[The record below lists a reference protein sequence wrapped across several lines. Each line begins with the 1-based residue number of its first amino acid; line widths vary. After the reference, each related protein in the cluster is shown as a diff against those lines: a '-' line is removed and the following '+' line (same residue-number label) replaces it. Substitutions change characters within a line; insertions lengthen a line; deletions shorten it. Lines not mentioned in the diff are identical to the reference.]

1 MINLSGELE
10 NIFFDLRSNS
20 KEWGLWLKI
29 HVPITYKA
37 FFTGC
42 KEGIYLTLSCKI
54 CCRFFVAWHVWISL
68 SIYPEIQLGAS
79 NSWHRWVLPFTFSQ
93 AACAPCPEGLGH
105 KSWWV
110 FPTVPLI
117 QLWLYFRMPSWSAAV
132 PRTSTFP
139 PSFPAPFCLMLDSFR
154 ELHYWFLSLQ
164 ASWYRWSDTQQSC
177 GLCPVAC
184 IKNWHSSLA
193 FPGCLASSGAWKIV
207 QVNVSPDCMLFV
219 VF

>member
-1 MINLSGELE
+1 MYES
-10 NIFFDLRSNS
+10 
-20 KEWGLWLKI
+20 LW
-29 HVPITYKA
+29 V
-37 FFTGC
+37 FTQ
-42 KEGIYLTLSCKI
+42 KY
-54 CCRFFVAWHVWISL
+54 
-68 SIYPEIQLGAS
+68 
-79 NSWHRWVLPFTFSQ
+79 NWVLQTAGIDGFCLLHSHRPHVLLVFPHT
-93 AACAPCPEGLGH
+93 EGLGH

-117 QLWLYFRMPSWSAAV
+117 QIWLYFRMPSWSAAV

-164 ASWYRWSDTQQSC
+164 ASWYRWSDTRQSC